1 MKHEFRASI
10 NPDENN
16 EFNCIL
22 CGYPEISHGPQAV
35 CESCGT
41 EVICDLFPDTK
52 HPKKMLLCAE
62 CISKEIKIAV
72 DTAKE
77 RALKQTAEN
86 IKSAGDYF
94 VGDIPSIKE
103 VSDTVNADE
112 SIPANNKGYEICKI
126 IKERIINFDRNI
138 LQLNQQARETQK
150 QRNEFQI
157 YLNHKMK
164 EISEEKQK
172 ELGLSPIS
180 YKSPSAPKKA
190 KAPSVSS
197 KRINID
203 ELKKIAN
210 TFGIPW
216 EALRTIM
223 VGRQVTAEEAA
234 KIFIQMRN
242 LTQETTTKEG

>member
-1 MKHEFRASI
+1 MKHDFRASI
-10 NPDENN
+10 SSDE
-16 EFNCIL
+16 CL
-22 CGYPEISHGPQAV
+22 VCGYPMIAHTMQAV

-41 EVICDLFPDTK
+41 KVICDLFPDTK

-62 CISKEIKIAV
+62 CVSKEIKVAV
-72 DTAKE
+72 DAAKE

-164 EISEEKQK
+164 EISDEKQK
-172 ELGLSPIS
+172 ELGLNPIS

-190 KAPSVSS
+190 KAPSISS

-203 ELKKIAN
+203 ELKKVAN

-242 LTQETTTKEG
+242 ITQETTTKEG

>member
-1 MKHEFRASI
+1 MKHEMRASI
-10 NPDENN
+10 SSDE
-16 EFNCIL
+16 CLI
-22 CGYPEISHGPQAV
+22 CGYPEIAHTDKAV
-35 CESCGT
+35 CESCGS
-41 EVICDLFPDTK
+41 EVLCDLFPDTK

-72 DTAKE
+72 ETSKA
-77 RALKQTAEN
+77 RIAQQTAEN

-112 SIPANNKGYEICKI
+112 AIPANNKGYEICKI
-126 IKERIINFDRNI
+126 IKERIINFDKNI

-172 ELGLSPIS
+172 ELGLNPIS

-190 KAPSVSS
+190 RTPSISS
-197 KRINID
+197 KRVNID

-210 TFGIPW
+210 SFNIPW

-223 VGRQVTAEEAA
+223 VARQVSAEEAA